1 MKKIILKSI
10 VIAMLVC
17 CVSFT
22 NAMNPLRQ
30 ALIDVGN
37 KDAAVVLYNSYSPN
51 EKNAVWLD
59 KMNQVLSLNIW
70 NGKQIQVLESLKNQ
84 IESNIFVTNTKE
96 SVDFQI
102 WSIGWKSNALLS
114 FEISKLRFIVTLI
127 SDYDPTFKPTEGNDG
142 APNCNCASGD
152 DYCGGIIISTGD
164 ICNSKLKCTSIS
176 GCGLFW
182 RHSCDGTCQGDQP
195 SKGPASIGY

>member
-1 MKKIILKSI
+1 
-10 VIAMLVC
+10 
-17 CVSFT
+17 
-22 NAMNPLRQ
+22 
-30 ALIDVGN
+30 
-37 KDAAVVLYNSYSPN
+37 VL
-51 EKNAVWLD
+51 L
-59 KMNQVLSLNIW
+59 LNIW

-84 IESNIFVTNTKE
+84 IESNIFVNNTKE
-96 SVDFQI
+96 AIDFQI

-127 SDYDPTFKPTEGNDG
+127 SDYDSNFKPMEGNDG
-142 APNCNCASGD
+142 ASNCNFASGD

-164 ICNSKLKCTSIS
+164 ICNSKLKCTSVS

>member
-1 MKKIILKSI
+1 MKKINLKSI
-10 VIAMLVC
+10 AVTLLVC
-17 CVSFT
+17 CVSFA

-37 KDAAVVLYNSYSPN
+37 KDAAVVLYNGYSPN
-51 EKNAVWLD
+51 EKKAVWTD
-59 KMNQVLSLNIW
+59 KINQVLLLNIW

-84 IESNIFVTNTKE
+84 IESNFFVNNTKE
-96 SVDFQI
+96 AIDFQI

-127 SDYDPTFKPTEGNDG
+127 SDNNPNFKPMEGNDG
-142 APNCNCASGD
+142 ASNCNCASGD

-164 ICNSKLKCTSIS
+164 ICNSKLKCTSVS